1 MLIDNKIKFLC
12 EKNNITLKELVKK
25 LKITP
30 QGYYG
35 MIRNNTMQIRTL
47 QAIADYFKVPI
58 VSFFIDDKEIFKNDV
73 EHVFNVL
80 KEIVKERI
88 GK

>member
-1 MLIDNKIKFLC
+1 MLIDNKIKFLL
-12 EKNNITLKELVKK
+12 EKNNITLKALVKK

-58 VSFFIDDKEIFKNDV
+58 VSFFKDDNETFKNDV
-73 EHVFNVL
+73 NQVFNVL
-80 KEIVKERI
+80 KDIVKERME
-88 GK
+88 K